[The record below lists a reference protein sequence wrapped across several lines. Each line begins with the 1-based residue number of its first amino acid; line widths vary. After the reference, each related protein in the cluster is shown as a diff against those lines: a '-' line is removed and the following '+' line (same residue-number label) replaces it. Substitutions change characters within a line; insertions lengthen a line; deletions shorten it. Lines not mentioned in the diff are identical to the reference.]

1 MNSKTKTLTYGAVI
15 AALYVALTMLSNL
28 FGLANGAVQLRL
40 SEVLTI
46 LPAFTAS
53 AIPGLSVGCLLSNLL
68 TGCALWDVVFGTV
81 ATLIGAIGT
90 RLIGKNNKFLA
101 TIPPIVSNAIIIPF
115 VLQKVYGVEDG
126 FWYLF
131 ATVGL
136 GEILSCGVLG
146 CLLYTVLKKRNPFS

>member
-53 AIPGLSVGCLLSNLL
+53 AIPGLAVGCLLSNLL

-101 TIPPIVSNAIIIPF
+101 AIPPILSNAIIIPF
-115 VLQKVYGVEDG
+115 VLQSVYGVENG

>member
-1 MNSKTKTLTYGAVI
+1 
-15 AALYVALTMLSNL
+15 MLSNL

-40 SEVLTI
+40 SEALTI

-68 TGCALWDVVFGTV
+68 TGCAPWDVVFGTV

-90 RLIGKNNKFLA
+90 RFIGRNNKFLA
-101 TIPPIVSNAIIIPF
+101 AIPPILSNAIIIPF

>member
-53 AIPGLSVGCLLSNLL
+53 AIPGLAVGCLLSNLL

-101 TIPPIVSNAIIIPF
+101 TIPPILSNAIIIPF
-115 VLQKVYGVEDG
+115 VLQSVYGVEDG

>member
-28 FGLANGAVQLRL
+28 LGLANGAVQLRL

-53 AIPGLSVGCLLSNLL
+53 AIPGLAVGCLLSNLL
-68 TGCALWDVVFGTV
+68 TGCALWDVVFGTI
-81 ATLIGAIGT
+81 ATLLGAIGT
-90 RLIGKNNKFLA
+90 SWIGRNNKFLA
-101 TIPPIVSNAIIIPF
+101 AIPPILSNAIIIPF

>member
-40 SEVLTI
+40 SEALTI

-81 ATLIGAIGT
+81 ATIIGAIGT
-90 RLIGKNNKFLA
+90 RLIGKNDKFLA
-101 TIPPIVSNAIIIPF
+101 AIPPILSNAIIIPF
-115 VLQKVYGVEDG
+115 VLQMVYGVEDG

>member
-40 SEVLTI
+40 SEALTI

-68 TGCALWDVVFGTV
+68 TGCAPWDVVFGTV

-90 RLIGKNNKFLA
+90 RFIGRNNKFLA
-101 TIPPIVSNAIIIPF
+101 AIPPILSNAIIIPF